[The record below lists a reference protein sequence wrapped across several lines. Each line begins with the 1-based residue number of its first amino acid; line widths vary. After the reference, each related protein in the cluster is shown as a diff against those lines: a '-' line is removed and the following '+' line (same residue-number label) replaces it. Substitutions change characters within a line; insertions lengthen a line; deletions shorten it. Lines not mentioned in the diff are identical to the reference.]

1 MNQNDKPINWH
12 IAKYLDDYCGLPQAP
27 EFAVLLKGQWGS
39 GKTWFINNYRKKFDP
54 NQQKCLYVSLYGM
67 TSFSEIEYEFFRQ
80 LHPVLASKGAKL
92 AGRIIKGLV
101 KGTLKIDFDG
111 DGTDDGTASIGIPD
125 INLPD
130 YLKNID
136 GSILIFDDLERC
148 NIEISSLLG
157 YINNFVEY
165 QDFKVILVANE
176 DELVKKSDFPDNAY
190 QIIKEKLIG
199 KIFNISPDFSSA
211 LEEFIGELSDPDL
224 KDFLK
229 NTELIKD
236 LYEQANYNNLR
247 TLKKQIILDFNRIFD
262 VLPDKA
268 KKKSDL
274 LQELLK
280 FVTIFSIEIR
290 RGRILAKDIKE
301 FGSEQFFRKYK
312 NEDTKDKSKEQQIRE
327 QIFETYPMISFYN
340 SFPSSKWWQDFF
352 DLGIV
357 NIQELEQSIENDFFE
372 DENAP
377 NWVKIWHFTS
387 LSDDKFEY
395 FLKEVELEFAE
406 RKHYDLD
413 IIKHIAGIFFNFSE
427 LKFYCKTKESI
438 LEDTKNYINY
448 LKENKKIPAKLSRK
462 SEDIFNDNY
471 EGLMFRGRDIKEFKD
486 LLSYIDEVQEQVNIE
501 AMPSRA
507 EKLLSIMQSNVWNF
521 KKMITLNNDSDSI
534 YCNIP
539 ILKYIE
545 PNDFITKLLTMNY
558 EDQRRVFWNLSD
570 RYEFDMN
577 NKNLFLEIDWLKA
590 IRDLLADRANQ
601 EQGKIS
607 KYKLEDLKK
616 YLENKV
622 INKLESSQAKNTGTT
637 LNEE

>member
-12 IAKYLDDYCGLPQAP
+12 ITEYLDYYCGLPQAP

-39 GKTWFINNYRKKFDP
+39 GKTWFINNYCEGSKT
-54 NQQKCLYVSLYGM
+54 NQKKCLYVSLYGM

-80 LHPVLASKGAKL
+80 LNPVLASPGVKL
-92 AGRIIKGLV
+92 AGKIIKGLI

-111 DGTDDGTASIGIPD
+111 DGKDDGTASIGIPD

-176 DELVKKSDFPDNAY
+176 DELVKKSDSLKNSY

-199 KIFNISPDFSSA
+199 KTFNVLPDFSSA
-211 LEEFIGELSDPDL
+211 LKEFINELSDSNL

-236 LYEQANYNNLR
+236 LYEQAKYNNLR
-247 TLKKQIILDFNRIFD
+247 TLKQIILDFNRISD

-290 RGRILAKDIKE
+290 RGRILAKDIHE
-301 FGSEQFFRKYK
+301 FGYEQISRKYK

-327 QIFETYPMISFYN
+327 QIVETYTMISFSN

-357 NIQELEQSIENDFFE
+357 ESQELQQSIENNFFE

-377 NWVKIWHFTS
+377 NWVKLWHFTR
-387 LSDDKFEY
+387 LSDDEFEY
-395 FLKEVELEFAE
+395 FLKEVKLEFAE

-413 IIKHIAGIFFNFSE
+413 IIKHIAGIFFDFSE

-438 LEDTKNYINY
+438 LEDTKNYIND

-471 EGLMFRGRDIKEFKD
+471 EGLMFRGRDIKEFQD

-507 EKLLSIMQSNVWNF
+507 EKLLSIMQSNVGNF

-558 EDQRRVFWNLSD
+558 EDQLRVFWNLSD
-570 RYEFDMN
+570 RYKFDSIN
-577 NKNLFLEIDWLKA
+577 NEKLFLEIDWLKA

-607 KYKLEDLKK
+607 KYKLEELKK
-616 YLENKV
+616 YLENEV
-622 INKLESSQAKNTGTT
+622 INKLESSQAKNTDTT

>member
-1 MNQNDKPINWH
+1 MNQNDKQINWH
-12 IAKYLDDYCGLPQAP
+12 ITDYLDYYRKLPQAP

-39 GKTWFINNYRKKFDP
+39 GKTWFINNYRKTFDP

-80 LHPVLASKGAKL
+80 LNPVLASPGVKL

-111 DGTDDGTASIGIPD
+111 DGKNDGTASIGIPD

-157 YINNFVEY
+157 YINNFVEH

-176 DELVKKSDFPDNAY
+176 DELVKKSDPLKNSY

-199 KIFNISPDFSSA
+199 KIFDISPDFSGA
-211 LEEFIGELSDPDL
+211 LEEFIGELSDSDL

-229 NTELIKD
+229 NTDLIKD
-236 LYEQANYNNLR
+236 LYEQAKYNNLR
-247 TLKKQIILDFNRIFD
+247 TLKQIVLDFNRIFD

-280 FVTIFSIEIR
+280 FVTFFSIEIR

-301 FGSEQFFRKYK
+301 LGFEQISRKCKK
-312 NEDTKDKSKEQQIRE
+312 NEDTKDKSKEQQIL
-327 QIFETYPMISFYN
+327 ETYPMIDLSK
-340 SFPSSKWWQDFF
+340 SFPSRKWWQDFF

-357 NIQELEQSIENDFFE
+357 ESQELQQSIENNFFE

-377 NWVKIWHFTS
+377 NWVKLYHFKR
-387 LSDDKFEY
+387 LSDNEFDNLLKSVESEFET
-395 FLKEVELEFAE
+395 
-406 RKHYDLD
+406 RKYSDLGVV
-413 IIKHIAGIFFNFSE
+413 KHITGMFFNFSKLE
-427 LKFYCKTKESI
+427 FYDKAKESI
-438 LEDTKNYINY
+438 EKDAKDYINY

-462 SEDIFNDNY
+462 SEDNDNY
-471 EGLMFRGRDIKEFKD
+471 EGLMFQGMDIQEFQEFQD
-486 LLSYIDEVQEQVNIE
+486 FLLYIDEIQKQLNDNYMKEIVISSMENNFRQFIKIVKASSERDSEYYNFPIHKYIKSREFVEKIVSIDFQSHQDISFALRRRYESYDFGKKSSEITEEIE
-501 AMPSRA
+501 WLKS
-507 EKLLSIMQSNVWNF
+507 
-521 KKMITLNNDSDSI
+521 MITEE
-534 YCNIP
+534 
-539 ILKYIE
+539 IE
-545 PNDFITKLLTMNY
+545 
-558 EDQRRVFWNLSD
+558 
-570 RYEFDMN
+570 
-577 NKNLFLEIDWLKA
+577 WLKS
-590 IRDLLADRANQ
+590 IRDLLKKEANRKK
-601 EQGKIS
+601 GKVS
-607 KYKLEDLKK
+607 GY
-616 YLENKV
+616 N
-622 INKLESSQAKNTGTT
+622 LESFKNNC
-637 LNEE
+637 LDKIIEHLESAESAM